1 VQEIRELLPAT
12 FLKTG
17 IPAQQRFQIRQGNEY
32 SNTKDDFFL
41 LNGLSHEI
49 DFDNVDKN

>member
-1 VQEIRELLPAT
+1 VQEIRDLLPAT

-32 SNTKDDFFL
+32 SNTKDDIF
-41 LNGLSHEI
+41 S
-49 DFDNVDKN
+49 